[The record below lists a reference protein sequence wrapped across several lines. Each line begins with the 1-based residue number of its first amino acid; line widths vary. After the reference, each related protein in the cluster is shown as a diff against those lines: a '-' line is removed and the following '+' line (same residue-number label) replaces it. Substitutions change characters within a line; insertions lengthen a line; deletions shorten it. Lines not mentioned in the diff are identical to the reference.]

1 MNGDNGHVDSEGS
14 LSPPGGKGLAHRR
27 GSPHVG
33 QSAARK
39 FGVDSTYQ
47 KFSLKY
53 LLEIL
58 FRRKR
63 VVVLPLLLATG
74 VAALAASLTPKS
86 YKSSTSILLGRDEVL
101 NPLVRW
107 QTAVSLGVTDYLV
120 SFNKIIYSN
129 TLLTELVNRLDLV
142 EGDADPMAMENMLV
156 KLQEN
161 IKANAVGADSF
172 SIEVSWKDPVQAKE
186 ITETVTELF
195 IEKSL
200 EGGRKEATSA
210 VDFIQ
215 QQLDAYQADLS
226 HAENRLKKYREEN
239 PDKLPD
245 RHFAY
250 LNDLKDYKKLVAKAD
265 VDIKEYELRVGLLEE
280 RLSTESPMVVESAS
294 FLNISPI
301 QQRLEH
307 LRIEYQEMKVR
318 MKPDHPELL
327 RKKADLDAVGR
338 IRSEEMEDK
347 VASETTEVRSP
358 TYLEVLARLQ
368 DAQVD
373 LEAAQLTRIE
383 YLAIIEKL
391 EEKVA
396 LIPQAEMALKSIE
409 REVAINQELFQTLRT
424 KVEHARVNQQVELQS
439 QENRFQILDSAK
451 VPLKHAAPNVLMI
464 IVGGIL
470 GGVFMGIGLI
480 FAFEFLDQS
489 IVREEEMVFVF
500 DEAILATIPKM
511 HS

>member
-1 MNGDNGHVDSEGS
+1 MSDENEQVDPKHELASTRA
-14 LSPPGGKGLAHRR
+14 GGLGHRR
-27 GSPHVG
+27 GGPHVG
-33 QSAARK
+33 QSSVRK
-39 FGVDSTYQ
+39 SGVDSTYQ
-47 KFSLKY
+47 RFSLRY

-63 VVVLPLLLATG
+63 VIVLPVLLATG

-156 KLQEN
+156 KLQES

-172 SIEVSWKDPVQAKE
+172 SIEVSWRDPVAAKE

-215 QQLDAYQADLS
+215 KQLDAYQADLS
-226 HAENRLKKYREEN
+226 HAENRLKIYREEN

-245 RHFAY
+245 RHHAY
-250 LNDLKDYKKLVAKAD
+250 LSDLKDYKKLVAKAD
-265 VDIKEYELRVGLLEE
+265 VDIKEFELRVGLLED
-280 RLSTESPMVVESAS
+280 RLSGESPMVVESAS

-338 IRSEEMEDK
+338 IRQDEMEEN

-358 TYLEVLARLQ
+358 TFQKILALLQ
-368 DAQVD
+368 DSQLD
-373 LEAAQLTRIE
+373 LESAQLTRLE
-383 YLAIIEKL
+383 YLSISEKL
-391 EEKVA
+391 EQKVA

-424 KVEHARVNQQVELQS
+424 KVEHARVSQQVELQS
-439 QENRFQILDSAK
+439 QENRFQILDSAQ
-451 VPLKHAAPNVLMI
+451 VPLKHDAPNVLMI
-464 IVGGIL
+464 VIGGL
-470 GGVFMGIGLI
+470 MGGLIMGLGLI
-480 FAFEFLDQS
+480 FVFEFLDQS